1 MISPIPKNLL
11 IHSAELVT
19 KYSPDKWGRSSESSR
34 QTVSHIRIEP
44 SSKMTADNTGTY
56 VRLSAVLFYDCTN
69 SSPGVAFALKNDEAD
84 GKTVD
89 IQQVI
94 FKGRIF
100 SVRTI
105 EPFYA
110 DSEKIHHYEIGLV

>member
-11 IHSAELVT
+11 VHSAELVT
-19 KYSPDKWGRSSESSR
+19 KYSPDKWGRSSSSSR
-34 QTVSHIRIEP
+34 QALSHIRIEP
-44 SSKMTADNTGTY
+44 SSKMIADNTGTS

-69 SSPGVAFALKNDEAD
+69 SSPGVTFALKNDEAD

-105 EPFYA
+105 EPLYA
-110 DSEKIHHYEIGLV
+110 DNEKIHHYEIGLV